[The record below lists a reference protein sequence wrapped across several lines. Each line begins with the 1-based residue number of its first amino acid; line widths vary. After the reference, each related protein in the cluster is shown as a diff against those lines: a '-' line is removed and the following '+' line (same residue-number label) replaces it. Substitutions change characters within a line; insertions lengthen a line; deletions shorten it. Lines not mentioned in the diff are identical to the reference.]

1 MISFATFVNMD
12 ISVVEL
18 DFHPDSLDGF
28 LKIFNETSHKV
39 NVFTTSKNIRF
50 FDGISYS
57 NNIKFYEYSGGLKY
71 FFLRKHSDIINSS
84 QIIFINTIANEFGAY
99 LAINKKNNII
109 LRVHNANKQFKPF
122 QNINY
127 PKTWLVLWKS
137 ISYII
142 REIIFKGFWIF
153 RPIMNNRISYFTF
166 PDNSISDY
174 VKSNNYLSEK
184 KIIPSL
190 PLKIF
195 IEENTSYSEYHDVL
209 DIAIIG
215 AVDFRRRQYEESIE
229 MFTRLYSRLSP
240 PRIRLTLLGISL
252 GPYGEKVVNEFK
264 KINHPNFT
272 LVTFEKQLPEKEF
285 VDYIKGLHVIL
296 SPITEKATTDIF
308 KEVYGKTK
316 TTGSIL
322 DFLKFGKVT
331 LVPNHYTP
339 PAELLDYVIK
349 YKDSEHLEAIILDLI
364 KNNKINILNQ
374 KSLQYVRENY
384 SQESVL
390 KKTLSIFTF
399 IIKHEQNP
407 K

>member
-1 MISFATFVNMD
+1 MR
-12 ISVVEL
+12 ISVIEL

-28 LKIFNETSHKV
+28 LKIFNNTEHV
-39 NVFTTSKNIRF
+39 INVFTTSKNIKF
-50 FDGISYS
+50 IQGISYS
-57 NNIKFYEYSGGLKY
+57 TNIKFFEYSGGLK
-71 FFLRKHSDIINSS
+71 FIFLRKYKKELNSS
-84 QIIFINTIANEFGAY
+84 NIIFINTIANEFGAY
-99 LAINKKNNII
+99 LATNKRNNII

-122 QNINY
+122 QNING
-127 PKTWLVLWKS
+127 PKSWLVLWKS
-137 ISYII
+137 ISYVI
-142 REIIFKGFWIF
+142 REVLLKGFWIF
-153 RPIMNNRISYFTF
+153 RILMNNRISYFTF

-174 VKSNNYLSEK
+174 IKSNHYVSEN

-195 IEENTSYSEYHDVL
+195 IEENTAYSEYKDVL
-209 DIAIIG
+209 NVAIIG
-215 AVDFRRRQYEESIE
+215 AVDFRRRQYEESVE
-229 MFTRLYSRLSP
+229 MFSRLYSQPSP
-240 PRIRLTLLGISL
+240 PKIRLTLLGISL

-264 KINHPNFT
+264 KINHPNFS

-285 VDYIKGLHVIL
+285 VDYIKSLHVIL
-296 SPITEKATTDIF
+296 SPITANATTDIF

-339 PAELLDYVIK
+339 PAELNDYVIK
-349 YKDSEHLEAIILDLI
+349 YNDAVHLEAVILDLM
-364 KNNKINILNQ
+364 KDNKINALNQ

-390 KKTLSIFTF
+390 KKTLAIFTS
-399 IIKHEQNP
+399 IIKNEQNP